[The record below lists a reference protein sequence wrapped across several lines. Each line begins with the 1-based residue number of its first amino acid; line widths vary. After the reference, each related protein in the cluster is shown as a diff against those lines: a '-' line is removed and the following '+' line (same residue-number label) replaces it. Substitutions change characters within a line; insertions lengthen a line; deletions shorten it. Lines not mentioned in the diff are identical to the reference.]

1 MMTLLMLLPI
11 LAPLAAAASTAAL
24 GWQRLTGWITV
35 AAALVTL
42 ACGVALATAIGA
54 HPHLRL
60 DGLLRA
66 DGLSVTMLLVI
77 GTVGTLSCWASI
89 GYLDTELAHGH
100 TTARR
105 ARLYGVLV
113 AVFLAAMA
121 TAVLANNLGVL
132 WVAIEATTVVTA
144 FLVGHRGTRTA
155 LEATWKYV
163 IICSVGIAFAFL
175 GTVLLYFASVHT
187 GAPDAHALD
196 LDVLLAH
203 AHHLD
208 PGVTRMAAGLLLL
221 GYGAKVGLAPFHT
234 WLADAHSQAPAPVS
248 ALMSGV
254 LLSVAFAAL
263 LRVKSVLDI
272 AIGPGFLRTG
282 LLSLGLLTLLIA
294 ASLLLAQRDI
304 KRMLAYSSM
313 ENMGLIAIAA
323 AAGTRLAI
331 TALLLHV
338 LAHGIAKTVLFLCA
352 GQLQSTHDSTAV
364 ADVTALLARS
374 RLLGVAFTIGML
386 VLLGLPPFAMFASE
400 LSIARGLTQAHLA
413 WALGVAL
420 VLIVIAFA
428 ALVTNTSRMLLGAP
442 QPDAPVMT
450 VPATVSTALL
460 VGITACVALGIT
472 AGPLTG
478 LFHTAATI
486 LGGSG

>member
-1 MMTLLMLLPI
+1 MTLLMLLPI
-11 LAPLAAAASTAAL
+11 LVPLAAAAATAVL
-24 GWQRLTGWITV
+24 GWRRLTAWSTV
-35 AAALVTL
+35 IAALVTL
-42 ACGVALATAIGA
+42 TCAILLATRIGT
-54 HPHLRL
+54 HPHIRW

-100 TTARR
+100 TTSRR
-105 ARLYGVLV
+105 ARIYGVLV
-113 AVFLAAMA
+113 AVFLSAMA
-121 TAVLANNLGVL
+121 TAVQANNLGVM

-144 FLVGHRGTRTA
+144 FLVGHRGTREA

-175 GTVLLYFASVHT
+175 GTVLLHFASVHA

-196 LDVLLAH
+196 IDVLIAH
-203 AHHLD
+203 AHQLD
-208 PGVTRMAAGLLLL
+208 PGVARMAAGLLLI

-263 LRVKSVLDI
+263 LRIQSILDI
-272 AIGPGFLRTG
+272 AIGPAFLRAA
-282 LLSLGLLTLLIA
+282 LLIVGLLTLLIA
-294 ASLLLAQRDI
+294 ASLLVGQRDI

-331 TALLLHV
+331 AALLLHV
-338 LAHGIAKTVLFLCA
+338 LAHGVAKTVLFLCA
-352 GQLQSTHDSTAV
+352 GQLQSAHDSTAV

-374 RLLGVAFTIGML
+374 RLLGVAFAVGML
-386 VLLGLPPFAMFASE
+386 VILGLPPFAMFASE

-428 ALVTNTSRMLLGAP
+428 ALVTNTSRMLLGPP
-442 QPDAPVMT
+442 QSDAPVIA
-450 VPATVSTALL
+450 VPATVTTALL
-460 VGITACVALGIT
+460 IGVTVCLALGVT
-472 AGPLTG
+472 AGPATG
-478 LFHTAATI
+478 LFHTAASV
-486 LGGSG
+486 LAGGR